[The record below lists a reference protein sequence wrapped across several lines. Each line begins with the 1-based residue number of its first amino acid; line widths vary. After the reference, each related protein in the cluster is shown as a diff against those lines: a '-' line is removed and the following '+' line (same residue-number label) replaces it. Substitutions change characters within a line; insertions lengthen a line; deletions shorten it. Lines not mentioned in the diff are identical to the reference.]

1 MQSTNSEYGSPYLAT
16 CHVTFTFFH
25 FSVKLLPLQFS
36 NKCWNIPISLS
47 EDEHQEEVKS
57 AETEFIEGQ
66 REHERS
72 RTLQNETH

>member
-1 MQSTNSEYGSPYLAT
+1 MLEYFHQST
-16 CHVTFTFFH
+16 
-25 FSVKLLPLQFS
+25 
-36 NKCWNIPISLS
+36 S
-47 EDEHQEEVKS
+47 EDEHQFEVKS

>member
-1 MQSTNSEYGSPYLAT
+1 MLEYSHQST
-16 CHVTFTFFH
+16 
-25 FSVKLLPLQFS
+25 
-36 NKCWNIPISLS
+36 S

>member
-1 MQSTNSEYGSPYLAT
+1 M
-16 CHVTFTFFH
+16 FFFLNFCACILMREKVKDGFIDFFF
-25 FSVKLLPLQFS
+25 FSLQVQAS
-36 NKCWNIPISLS
+36 K
-47 EDEHQEEVKS
+47 HQEEVKS

>member
-1 MQSTNSEYGSPYLAT
+1 MDLLIF
-16 CHVTFTFFH
+16 VFV
-25 FSVKLLPLQFS
+25 FSLQAS
-36 NKCWNIPISLS
+36 K
-47 EDEHQEEVKS
+47 HQEEVKS

>member
-1 MQSTNSEYGSPYLAT
+1 MDLLI
-16 CHVTFTFFH
+16 CIH
-25 FSVKLLPLQFS
+25 FSLRAS
-36 NKCWNIPISLS
+36 
-47 EDEHQEEVKS
+47 EHQFEVKS

>member
-1 MQSTNSEYGSPYLAT
+1 MDLLII
-16 CHVTFTFFH
+16 FF
-25 FSVKLLPLQFS
+25 FSLQVQAS
-36 NKCWNIPISLS
+36 K
-47 EDEHQEEVKS
+47 HQEEVKS